1 MLRVEICEI
10 LNSSQTQNFL
20 SAKIELRSN
29 FVIRLD
35 ELSRIEKSCGI
46 FDNIF
51 GTKNFCSTGK
61 VLTIGCIVLVAHCGL
76 DRASVHG
83 NIASAASRVKTH
95 GVHH

>member
-1 MLRVEICEI
+1 MRNLKFTV
-10 LNSSQTQNFL
+10 L
-20 SAKIELRSN
+20 STKIEPGSM
-29 FVIRLD
+29 LD
-35 ELSRIEKSCGI
+35 CGSEIFYGTFDDTWHEKFLQYIE
-46 FDNIF
+46 
-51 GTKNFCSTGK
+51 K